1 MAWKSWRRRLTR
13 ELRSPMLKTSHVF
26 CGDKFVKVVS
36 SVEMKQKMDESILHI
51 IGVYRTVFGLFVCL
65 FFLSLF
71 LIISCTDFSLSLWPL
86 TKALNKL
93 NPFT

>member
-1 MAWKSWRRRLTR
+1 
-13 ELRSPMLKTSHVF
+13 MLKTSHVF

-71 LIISCTDFSLSLWPL
+71 FNNFMYRFFSIIVAFD
-86 TKALNKL
+86 
-93 NPFT
+93 